1 MIDRLR
7 MCAKG
12 TGDETATASCL
23 HSVVFCQSNNQTIK
37 QSNNLKSGFTIIELL
52 VASLLLGM
60 LVTILTMI
68 FNQSSIAWRTG
79 VAGVADLDDIRD
91 NVAELREE
99 ADNAF
104 IATVGGSYQ
113 VFRHVGLWDSRGRL
127 RDRSCDAPN
136 SEVMSEGSGKLRA
149 NIIRQSLSVSE
160 STKPSDIQLFN
171 VGNAGNPRS
180 VKNYTVNVMS
190 AGPDKTFDTWDDIWS
205 WPDDFE

>member
-1 MIDRLR
+1 M
-7 MCAKG
+7 K
-12 TGDETATASCL
+12 
-23 HSVVFCQSNNQTIK
+23 K
-37 QSNNLKSGFTIIELL
+37 GFTIIELL
-52 VASLLLGM
+52 VASLLLGL

-104 IATVGGSYQ
+104 IAKPGGSYQ

-127 RDRSCDAPN
+127 RDRSCDAPG
-136 SEVMSEGSGKLRA
+136 SDVMSEGSGKLRA
-149 NIIRQSLSVSE
+149 NILRRNLAVSD
-160 STKPSDIQLFN
+160 STTPDNFLPFN
-171 VGNAGNPRS
+171 VGNAGSTRS
-180 VKNYTVNVMS
+180 LRNYTVNVMS
-190 AGPDKTFDTWDDIWS
+190 AGPDKEFDTWDDIWS

>member
-1 MIDRLR
+1 MQMQNAEWKIEV
-7 MCAKG
+7 K
-12 TGDETATASCL
+12 
-23 HSVVFCQSNNQTIK
+23 K
-37 QSNNLKSGFTIIELL
+37 GFTIIELL

-104 IATVGGSYQ
+104 IASPGGSYEL
-113 VFRHVGLWDSRGRL
+113 FRHVGLWDSRGRL
-127 RDRSCDAPN
+127 RDRACDAPG
-136 SEVMSEGSGKLRA
+136 SEVLSEGRGKLRA
-149 NIIRQSLSVSE
+149 NILRQNLSVSA
-160 STKPSDIQLFN
+160 STRLDSIIPYN

-180 VKNYTVNVMS
+180 VKNYSVNVMS

>member
-1 MIDRLR
+1 M
-7 MCAKG
+7 K
-12 TGDETATASCL
+12 
-23 HSVVFCQSNNQTIK
+23 K
-37 QSNNLKSGFTIIELL
+37 GFTIIELL

-60 LVTILTMI
+60 LVTILTMV

-79 VAGVADLDDIRD
+79 TAGVADLDDIRD

-104 IATVGGSYQ
+104 IAKVGGSYQ
-113 VFRHVGLWDSRGRL
+113 IFRHVGLWDAQGKL
-127 RDRSCDAPN
+127 RDRACDAPQ
-136 SEVMSEGSGKLRA
+136 SEAPSEGGGKLRA
-149 NIIRQSLSVSE
+149 NILRNELSVSAT
-160 STKPSDIQLFN
+160 TKPENFLPFN

-180 VKNYTVNVMS
+180 VRNYTVNVMS

>member
-1 MIDRLR
+1 M
-7 MCAKG
+7 K
-12 TGDETATASCL
+12 
-23 HSVVFCQSNNQTIK
+23 K
-37 QSNNLKSGFTIIELL
+37 GFTIIELL

-60 LVTILTMI
+60 LVTILTMV

-79 VAGVADLDDIRD
+79 TAGVADLDDIRD

-104 IATVGGSYQ
+104 IAKVGGSYQ
-113 VFRHVGLWDSRGRL
+113 IFRHVGLWDAQGKL
-127 RDRSCDAPN
+127 RDRACDAPQ
-136 SEVMSEGSGKLRA
+136 SEVPSEGGGKLRA
-149 NIIRQSLSVSE
+149 NILRNELSVSAT
-160 STKPSDIQLFN
+160 TKPENFLPFN

-180 VKNYTVNVMS
+180 VRNYTVNVMS